1 MVAPIVDT
9 HINLAGHMAVDTGTA
24 RSAGSMPMMLR
35 AVVARWQVTLPA
47 HSITVGDELIAVR
60 IMAVCAYHTRL
71 MHFALN
77 KRAVDIDF
85 IAYLAIRPI
94 KRIFDQGQPVGI
106 QKRLARVVFS
116 QRAASGM
123 TTTAGIDLR
132 CIGKRLIAL
141 SDARTL

>member
-1 MVAPIVDT
+1 
-9 HINLAGHMAVDTGTA
+9 
-24 RSAGSMPMMLR
+24 
-35 AVVARWQVTLPA
+35 
-47 HSITVGDELIAVR
+47 
-60 IMAVCAYHTRL
+60 

-85 IAYLAIRPI
+85 IAYLAIRPV
-94 KRIFDQGQPVGI
+94 KWIFDQGQPVGI

-132 CIGKRLIAL
+132 RIGKRLSAL
-141 SDARTL
+141 SDARTLSLTPLAPGGQAHVESGLSGGERPLRC